1 MEQGSEEWKLARCG
15 SVGASQI
22 ADLMARTKSGPS
34 ASRANLMAQLL
45 CERLTGAPTEG
56 FTSEAMRWGTET
68 EPQARAAYEFTT
80 DAEVQQ
86 VALVPHPSITGSH
99 ASPDGLVGD
108 DGLLEIKCPSTATHV
123 ETLLGEAVAGKYL
136 LQMQWQMACTG
147 RKWCD
152 FVSFDP
158 RLPADM
164 QLFVQRIP
172 RDDAKIAEIE
182 GEVRTFL
189 GELASKIAA
198 LETRFGKQA
207 A

>member
-45 CERLTGAPTEG
+45 CERLTGTPTEG

-86 VALVPHPSITGSH
+86 VALVAHPSITGSH

-182 GEVRTFL
+182 GEVRAFL
-189 GELASKIAA
+189 GELAAKIAA